1 MSNPTLAFDVEMQLN
16 VVVMNES
23 TPIDVDVDDDVVGE
37 RSRKSATSS
46 ERWEG
51 LRVCVR
57 VCECVCACLCLC
69 VRVCVR
75 AYVRVCVCL
84 LVCMSERERDT
95 S

>member
-57 VCECVCACLCLC
+57 VCLCA
-69 VRVCVR
+69 
-75 AYVRVCVCL
+75 
-84 LVCMSERERDT
+84 
-95 S
+95 

>member
-57 VCECVCACLCLC
+57 VFLFVCG
-69 VRVCVR
+69 
-75 AYVRVCVCL
+75 CL
-84 LVCMSERERDT
+84 LVCMSERGVILR
-95 S
+95 SRVKKAYSSISV